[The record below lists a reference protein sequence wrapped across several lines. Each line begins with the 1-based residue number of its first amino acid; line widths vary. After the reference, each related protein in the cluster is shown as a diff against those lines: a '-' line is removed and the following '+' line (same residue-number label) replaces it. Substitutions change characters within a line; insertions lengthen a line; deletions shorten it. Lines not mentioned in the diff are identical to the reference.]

1 MVVLGVVGQPK
12 LRRMCSMQAPDPRKR
27 LAYEESVRS
36 LQLQSS
42 SLDDL
47 RSRTGILVSALALSA
62 SFLGARSLDLYGF
75 TGWNWAALVA
85 FGVAGGACLGI
96 LWPRGKWRFA
106 SNAKTI
112 IEDVEKGE
120 FPDVDAMYTFY
131 AKSNQEDWEE
141 NSKDRLR
148 WLFWCF
154 RIAVLALILQV
165 VFWLAALGVA
175 HAPTTET
182 TTETAKSAP
191 VETVP

>member
-1 MVVLGVVGQPK
+1 
-12 LRRMCSMQAPDPRKR
+12 
-27 LAYEESVRS
+27 
-36 LQLQSS
+36 
-42 SLDDL
+42 
-47 RSRTGILVSALALSA
+47 LSA

-75 TGWNWAALVA
+75 ISWNWAAIVA
-85 FGVAGGACLGI
+85 FAVSGAACLGI
-96 LWPRGKWRFA
+96 LWPRGRWKFT

-120 FPDVDAMYTFY
+120 FANVDEMYAFY
-131 AKSNQEDWEE
+131 ARTNQADWEA

-165 VFWLAALGVA
+165 VFWLSALGTA

-182 TTETAKSAP
+182 TPETSESAQVKAAP
-191 VETVP
+191 